1 MILTKELLKAANA
14 CTEGY
19 RFVLEGNVVGG
30 DYDAAIA
37 YCKANGQEEYGVWLE
52 ENKNTIAVWR
62 SAGKTMLP
70 HSYKCRDEV
79 FLNKQ
84 AAEIGAVSAKQKF
97 KKDSKDLFPVV
108 LEQINENGDSTW
120 TPVDIEKTENEG
132 DFQVFNQT
140 TGMHTKVIGK
150 ENALAK
156 RNEFLDAYCD
166 EMKWPIEINYIDEQ
180 GNTTSDWE
188 IVNEN

>member
-37 YCKANGQEEYGVWLE
+37 YCKANGQEEYGIWLE

-62 SAGKTMLP
+62 IAEKTMLP
-70 HSYKCRDEV
+70 HSYKYGSEIFANQQDAK
-79 FLNKQ
+79 N
-84 AAEIGAVSAKQKF
+84 AALAAKQKF
-97 KKDSKDLFPVV
+97 KQETKNLFPVV
-108 LEQINENGDSTW
+108 LEQFNENGDATW
-120 TPVDIEKTENEG
+120 TPVDIENFENDG
-132 DFQVFNQT
+132 DFQVFDQMS
-140 TGMHTKVIGK
+140 GKHTKVTGK

-156 RNEFLDAYCD
+156 QNEFLDAYCNTLQW
-166 EMKWPIEINYIDEQ
+166 KIEVNYADEQ

-188 IVNEN
+188 FAE